1 MAEAKGPKR
10 RAEAF
15 KITRVLD
22 LKWYITLL
30 LHSVGQSKS
39 QGQLRFQWRESTLH
53 LLMGGVVKSVGRGIA
68 TGGSLTVP
76 MNARNLSELPT

>member
-1 MAEAKGPKR
+1 MAEARDPKR

-22 LKWYITLL
+22 LKWHITLL
-30 LHSVGQSKS
+30 LHFVGQSKS
-39 QGQLRFQWRESTLH
+39 QGQLRFQQGEHTLC
-53 LLMGGVVKSVGRGIA
+53 LLMGGVVKSVRRGIA
-68 TGGSLTVP
+68 TGGSITVP